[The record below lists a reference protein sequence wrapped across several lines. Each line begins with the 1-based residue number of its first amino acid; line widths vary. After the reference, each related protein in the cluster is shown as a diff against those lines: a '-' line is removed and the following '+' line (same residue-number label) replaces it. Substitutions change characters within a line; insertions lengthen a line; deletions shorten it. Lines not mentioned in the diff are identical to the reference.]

1 MTLVL
6 ASSSPFRIALLKQM
20 GYIPDIIDSP
30 DIDETRLKR
39 ESPIKLATRL
49 AQQKALIV
57 SKRHDNCIVLGS
69 DTVTTVG
76 GRILPKALTE
86 EDAILCIDALS
97 GRRAKIYT
105 GVCCIKDSIKREK
118 ISCTTLKFK
127 PLSQREKDAYLSS
140 REWYGKAGGYGIQG
154 IAASFIS
161 WSSGSTYTNVA
172 GLPLYETYCLLSSFG
187 IFPNYNI

>member
-20 GYIPDIIDSP
+20 GYIPDIVDSP
-30 DIDETRLKR
+30 DIDETGFKGEKPL
-39 ESPIKLATRL
+39 KLATRL
-49 AQQKALIV
+49 ASQKASIV
-57 SKRHDNCIVLGS
+57 FERHSNCIVLGA

-76 GRILPKALTE
+76 GRILPKALTQE
-86 EDAILCIDALS
+86 EAVLCMNAWS
-97 GRRAKIYT
+97 GKRVKVYT
-105 GVCCIKDSIKREK
+105 GVCCIKAGIKREK
-118 ISCTTLKFK
+118 NSCTTLKFK
-127 PLSQREKDAYLSS
+127 PLSMREKNAYLAS

-187 IFPNYNI
+187 VFPNYNI